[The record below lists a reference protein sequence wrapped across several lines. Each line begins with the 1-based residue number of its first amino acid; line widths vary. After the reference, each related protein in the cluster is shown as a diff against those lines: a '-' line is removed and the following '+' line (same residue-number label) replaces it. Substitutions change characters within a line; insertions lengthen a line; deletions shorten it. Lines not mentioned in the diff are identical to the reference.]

1 LSYKLVA
8 IDLDGTLLS
17 DEKVI
22 PDSTVELISEAYKR
36 GVAFTIAT
44 GRMSRGALRYAEQL
58 GINIP
63 IITYNGAIIRSPM
76 SGCVYREHKVPASG
90 AVQAVTLL
98 KDQPVLRYI
107 FLGDEVYTD
116 TRHDWTDRYAD
127 LLGVEMNF
135 VGDVLDI
142 LSEDPT
148 MLVFMVPV
156 MKAVELTEV
165 LKNGLDSQVRITN
178 STEWFL
184 DVLSAKA
191 SKGLALKQLAEHLG
205 IAREDVVAIGDNLND
220 IEMVEYAGLGVA
232 VANASDGLKNI
243 ADYVTERPLAEGIE
257 EVITKYIFSDAG
269 NGKTGAV
276 ASEIVSSR
284 VGTNCLR

>member
-17 DEKVI
+17 DEKTV
-22 PDSTVELISEAYKR
+22 PDTTVELIREAHKR

-58 GINIP
+58 GIDIP
-63 IITYNGAIIRSPM
+63 IITYNGAVIRSPM
-76 SGCVYREHKVPASG
+76 SGCVYREHKLPAVG
-90 AVQAVTLL
+90 AAQAVTLL
-98 KDQPVLRYI
+98 KDQPVLRYV
-107 FLGDEVYTD
+107 FLEDEVYTD
-116 TRHDWTDRYAD
+116 TPHDWTDRYAG

-135 VGDVLDI
+135 VGDVLEL

-156 MKAVELTEV
+156 MKAIELTEL
-165 LKNGLDSQVRITN
+165 LKSGLDSQVRITN

-205 IAREDVVAIGDNLND
+205 IAHEEVIAIGDNLND
-220 IEMVEYAGLGVA
+220 VEMIEYAGLGVA
-232 VANASDGLKNI
+232 VANATDGLKSV
-243 ADYVTERPLAEGIE
+243 ADYITEGPLAEGVE
-257 EVITKYIFSDAG
+257 EVIIKHILSDTD
-269 NGKTGAV
+269 NGKTNAT
-276 ASEIVSSR
+276 ASEIVSGR
-284 VGTNCLR
+284 VDA

>member
-1 LSYKLVA
+1 MGYKLVA

-22 PDSTVELISEAYKR
+22 ADSTVELIRESHKK

-58 GINIP
+58 DINIP
-63 IITYNGAIIRSPM
+63 IITYNGAIVRSPA
-76 SGCVYREHKVPASG
+76 SGCIYREHKVPATG
-90 AVQAVTLL
+90 AIQAVTLL
-98 KDQPVLRYI
+98 KDQPVLRYV
-107 FLGDEVYTD
+107 FLEDEVYTD
-116 TRHDWTDRYAD
+116 TPHDWTDRYAD

-135 VGDVLDI
+135 VGDVLEL
-142 LSEDPT
+142 LSVDPT

-205 IAREDVVAIGDNLND
+205 IAREEVVAIGDNLND
-220 IEMVEYAGLGVA
+220 IEMIEYAGLGVA
-232 VANASDGLKNI
+232 VANATDGLKSI
-243 ADYVTERPLAEGIE
+243 ADYVTDSPVAGGVE
-257 EVITKYIFSDAG
+257 EVIMKHILPGAG
-269 NGKTGAV
+269 NGKTDIA
-276 ASEIVSSR
+276 ASEIVSGR
-284 VGTNCLR
+284 VDA